1 MAILNTI
8 RGKSSVLIIVIGMAL
23 FSFVFAEL
31 IKSGDS
37 FGTEQSVVANVN
49 GIDIERDDF
58 MNKVETAERQNAG
71 ARSNIQSMN
80 LVWDTELRINLIKLE
95 FQ

>member
-37 FGTEQSVVANVN
+37 FGAEQSVVANVN
-49 GIDIERDDF
+49 GIDIVAKNTIF
-58 MNKVETAERQNAG
+58 
-71 ARSNIQSMN
+71 
-80 LVWDTELRINLIKLE
+80 LLIIKTNYFLIIRWGGYNW
-95 FQ
+95 QMSI

>member
-37 FGTEQSVVANVN
+37 FGTEQSGCYFATDV
-49 GIDIERDDF
+49 F
-58 MNKVETAERQNAG
+58 LETASRKLSKLPVQED
-71 ARSNIQSMN
+71 SQS
-80 LVWDTELRINLIKLE
+80 TGSC
-95 FQ
+95 

>member
-37 FGTEQSVVANVN
+37 FGAEQSVVAEV
-49 GIDIERDDF
+49 GWLLLQEWIGLGEW
-58 MNKVETAERQNAG
+58 
-71 ARSNIQSMN
+71 
-80 LVWDTELRINLIKLE
+80 L
-95 FQ
+95 